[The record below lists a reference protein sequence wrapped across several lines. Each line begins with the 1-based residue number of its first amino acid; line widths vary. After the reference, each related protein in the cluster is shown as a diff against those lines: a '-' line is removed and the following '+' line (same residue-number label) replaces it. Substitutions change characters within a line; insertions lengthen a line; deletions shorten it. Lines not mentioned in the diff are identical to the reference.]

1 METITLTLDIQDVL
15 IDLARQLH
23 LSEMDILRRAI
34 EDYARKIGR
43 KQRLMAFAG
52 ILTETEADDL
62 LRAIQSS
69 RVNKTEFVEL

>member
-1 METITLTLDIQDVL
+1 METITLTLDIQDMI

-34 EDYARKIGR
+34 EDYARKIGK

-62 LRAIQSS
+62 LHTIQSS

>member
-1 METITLTLDIQDVL
+1 METITLTLDIQDMI

-52 ILTETEADDL
+52 ILTDTEADDL

>member
-1 METITLTLDIQDVL
+1 METITLTLDIQDMI

-34 EDYARKIGR
+34 EDYARKIGK

-52 ILTETEADDL
+52 ILTDTEADDL

>member
-1 METITLTLDIQDVL
+1 METITLTLDIQDMI

-34 EDYARKIGR
+34 EDYARKIGK

-62 LRAIQSS
+62 LHAIQSS

>member
-1 METITLTLDIQDVL
+1 METMTLTLDIQDMI

-34 EDYARKIGR
+34 EDYARKIRR

-52 ILTETEADDL
+52 ILTDTEADDL

>member
-1 METITLTLDIQDVL
+1 METMTLTLDIQDMI

-23 LSEMDILRRAI
+23 LSEMDILRRVI

-52 ILTETEADDL
+52 ILTDTEADDL

>member
-1 METITLTLDIQDVL
+1 METITLTLDIQDML

-52 ILTETEADDL
+52 ILTDTEADDL

>member
-1 METITLTLDIQDVL
+1 MEIITLTLDIQDMI

-52 ILTETEADDL
+52 ILTDTEADDL

>member
-1 METITLTLDIQDVL
+1 METITLTLDIQDMI

-52 ILTETEADDL
+52 ILTDTEADDL
-62 LRAIQSS
+62 VRAILSS
-69 RVNKTEFVEL
+69 RVNKTECVEL

>member
-1 METITLTLDIQDVL
+1 METITLTLDIQDMI

-34 EDYARKIGR
+34 EDYARKIER

-52 ILTETEADDL
+52 ILTDTEADDL

>member
-1 METITLTLDIQDVL
+1 METMTLTLDIQDVL

>member
-1 METITLTLDIQDVL
+1 MI

-52 ILTETEADDL
+52 ILTDTEADDL

>member
-1 METITLTLDIQDVL
+1 METMTLTLDIQDML

-52 ILTETEADDL
+52 ILTDTEADDL

>member
-1 METITLTLDIQDVL
+1 METMTLTLDIQDVL

-62 LRAIQSS
+62 LHAIQSS

>member
-1 METITLTLDIQDVL
+1 METITLTLDIQNMI

-52 ILTETEADDL
+52 ILTDTEADDL

>member
-1 METITLTLDIQDVL
+1 METMTLTLDIQDMI

>member
-1 METITLTLDIQDVL
+1 METITLTLDIQDMI

>member
-1 METITLTLDIQDVL
+1 METMTLTLDIQDMI

-52 ILTETEADDL
+52 ILTDTEADDL